1 MPAPRR
7 SDSSIDESS
16 IEIDPTG
23 AEIRVTRT
31 PPRDARGRFVCQIPS
46 PERIL
51 RPERKV
57 LFVTSEMT
65 DFVKTGGLGEVAAA
79 LPRAL
84 RAGCDVKV
92 LIPGYPAVL
101 ERLSELQQVGRV
113 RPYAELPA
121 CVLASARL
129 PDGLQVYVLLNSALY
144 GRDGS
149 PYIAADGN
157 DWADNALRFAT
168 LAHAAA
174 EIAGGC
180 AGLGW
185 EPDLLHLNDWPSALA
200 SAYVHWRGGDTP
212 ALLTVHNLAYQ
223 GLFPLSMAQAIG
235 VPGGARQA
243 LEFHGQLSFLRGG
256 IVHATHVNTVSPS
269 YARQITEPAYGCG
282 LDRLLAYCA
291 ATGKL
296 SGILNGIDDSWDP
309 RTDPHL
315 HAHFG
320 IGDWHG
326 KHENTVQVRREFGLP
341 DSPAPLFAVVSR
353 LVHQKGIDLVC
364 EVAPQ
369 IVAAGGQ
376 LVVIG
381 NGEPRFERQVA
392 ALARRFPAHI
402 GAHIGFDERMA
413 RQMFAGS
420 DFLLMPS
427 RFEPCGL
434 SQMYAQRFGSLPIV
448 HATGGLIDT
457 VEDGVTGF
465 QCRQAT
471 ADALRRGVQRAFHVF
486 RLPRL
491 LEAMRRAAM
500 RRPGGWDQSASLY
513 LALYDRMLL
522 ERSARPAAA
531 AAA

>member
-1 MPAPRR
+1 MLIARRPDPTPDPAGAESGVALRR
-7 SDSSIDESS
+7 SL
-16 IEIDPTG
+16 
-23 AEIRVTRT
+23 R
-31 PPRDARGRFVCQIPS
+31 RDAKGRFLCQIPS
-46 PERIL
+46 AARIVH
-51 RPERKV
+51 PDRKV

-84 RAGCDVKV
+84 RAGSDVRV

-101 ERLSELQQVGRV
+101 DRLFDLQPVGRI
-113 RPYAELPA
+113 RAHAELPA
-121 CVLASARL
+121 CVLGCATL
-129 PDGLQVYVLLNSALY
+129 PDALQVYVLLNPALFA
-144 GRDGS
+144 REGS
-149 PYIAADGN
+149 PYLSPDGT
-157 DWADNALRFAT
+157 DWPDNALRFAT
-168 LAHAAA
+168 LSHAAA

-200 SAYVHWRGGDTP
+200 AAYVHWRGGDTP

-223 GLFPLSMAQAIG
+223 GLFPTSVAPAIG
-235 VPGGARQA
+235 VPGSARQD

-256 IVHATHVNTVSPS
+256 IVHATQVNTVSAS
-269 YARQITEPAYGCG
+269 YARQITEPADGCG
-282 LDRLLAYCA
+282 LDRLLARCA
-291 ATGKL
+291 AAGKL
-296 SGILNGIDDSWDP
+296 SGILNGIDGSWDP

-315 HAHFG
+315 HTHFG
-320 IGDWHG
+320 IGDWQG
-326 KHENTVQVRREFGLP
+326 KHANALQVRREFGLP
-341 DSPAPLFAVVSR
+341 DTAGPLFAVVSR

-376 LVVIG
+376 VVLIG

-392 ALARRFPAHI
+392 ALARRFPGHI
-402 GAHIGFDERMA
+402 GAYIGFDERLA

-434 SQMYAQRFGSLPIV
+434 SQMYAQRFGCLPIV

-465 QCRQAT
+465 LCRAAT
-471 ADALRRGVQRAFHVF
+471 TDALRRGVQRAFHVF
-486 RLPRL
+486 RMPHL

-500 RRPGGWDQSASLY
+500 RRPGGWDLSASLY
-513 LALYDRMLL
+513 LAQYDRMLL
-522 ERSARPAAA
+522 ERTARTAAVA
-531 AAA
+531 A